1 MMMALGGCVL
11 ALLMLALGGDSVL
24 KGASGLSRRFGWSP
38 FVTGLLLVAFG
49 TSIPELAVNARAFFT
64 GSQSLALGNAIGSNI
79 VNFGLTL
86 GLAAIVAPLLVRW
99 RALAPLLICLIVAT
113 IALIALGYDGVLS
126 RIEGLIFVIV
136 FFVIVMIAIA
146 RSRAESEDLRNE
158 LAAFIRPGQKG
169 FLTTVQ
175 NFLLVLL
182 VLVGAYGPNLAPV
195 VVGVLEFLLLFG
207 ISGVGVMLHRR
218 SKLLQTDADFEGPGT
233 SLLRFAIGALLLYF
247 GAGWLVQYAPIV
259 GAAWG
264 MTPLLTGLIVVAIAT
279 ALPEAVAAMSA
290 ARRGQ
295 GDMVVGHVIGSS
307 LFNLLIVV
315 GGMAALRDLP
325 IPASFVGFELPAAL
339 AVSLLL
345 YPMLR
350 RDLQISR
357 AEGWVLFVSFIA
369 WVIFELLLS
378 R

>member
-1 MMMALGGCVL
+1 MMMALGWCAL
-11 ALLMLALGGDSVL
+11 ALLLLALGGDSVL

-38 FVTGLLLVAFG
+38 FATGLLLVAFG

-86 GLAAIVAPLLVRW
+86 GLAAMVAPLLVRW
-99 RALAPLLICLIVAT
+99 RALAPLLVCLIGAT
-113 IALIALGYDGVLS
+113 LALIALGYDGVLT
-126 RIEGLIFVIV
+126 RIEGLIFVLAFLV
-136 FFVIVMIAIA
+136 VMAVAVI
-146 RSRAESEDLRNE
+146 RSRRETPE
-158 LAAFIRPGQKG
+158 LKDEIAG
-169 FLTTVQ
+169 FLKTGDGLGL
-175 NFLLVLL
+175 N
-182 VLVGAYGPNLAPV
+182 
-195 VVGVLEFLLLFG
+195 
-207 ISGVGVMLHRR
+207 
-218 SKLLQTDADFEGPGT
+218 
-233 SLLRFAIGALLLYF
+233 LLRFAIGAALLYF
-247 GAGWLVQYAPIV
+247 GAKWLVQHAPIV
-259 GAAWG
+259 GTVLG

-279 ALPEAVAAMSA
+279 ALPEAAAAMSA
-290 ARRGQ
+290 ARRGH

-339 AVSLLL
+339 AAALLL

-357 AEGWVLFVSFIA
+357 LEGGVLFVSFLA
-369 WVIFELLLS
+369 WVFFEIALS

>member
-1 MMMALGGCVL
+1 L
-11 ALLMLALGGDSVL
+11 ALLFLALGGDSIL

-38 FVTGLLLVAFG
+38 FSTGLLLVAFG
-49 TSIPELAVNARAFFT
+49 TSIPELAVNARAFVV
-64 GSQSLALGNAIGSNI
+64 GSQNLALGNAVGSNI

-86 GLAAIVAPLLVRW
+86 GLAAIAAPLLVRW
-99 RALAPLLICLIVAT
+99 RALAPLLICLLLAT
-113 IALIALGYDGVLS
+113 IALIALGLDGVLT
-126 RIEGLIFVIV
+126 RVEGLLFV
-136 FFVIVMIAIA
+136 
-146 RSRAESEDLRNE
+146 
-158 LAAFIRPGQKG
+158 AAFAI
-169 FLTTVQ
+169 
-175 NFLLVLL
+175 
-182 VLVGAYGPNLAPV
+182 V
-195 VVGVLEFLLLFG
+195 VVAALIL
-207 ISGVGVMLHRR
+207 SRR
-218 SKLLQTDADFEGPGT
+218 EAPALQETIAGYLKTGDGLG
-233 SLLRFAIGALLLYF
+233 LNLIRFAIGGVLLYF
-247 GAGWLVQYAPIV
+247 GAMWLVQHVPIV
-259 GAAWG
+259 GTAWG
-264 MTPLLTGLIVVAIAT
+264 LSPLLTGLIVVSIAT
-279 ALPEAVAAMSA
+279 GLPEAVAAVMA

-357 AEGWVLFVSFIA
+357 PEGWVLFVSFIA
-369 WVIFELLLS
+369 WVVFELMLS

>member
-1 MMMALGGCVL
+1 MTMALGWCVL
-11 ALLMLALGGDSVL
+11 ALVLLALGGDSVL

-38 FVTGLLLVAFG
+38 FATGLLLVAFG
-49 TSIPELAVNARAFFT
+49 TSVPELAVNARAFFT

-86 GLAAIVAPLLVRW
+86 GLAAMVAPLLVRW
-99 RALAPLLICLIVAT
+99 RALAPLLVCLIGAT
-113 IALIALGYDGVLS
+113 LALIALGYDGVLT
-126 RIEGLIFVIV
+126 RIEGLIFVV
-136 FFVIVMIAIA
+136 AFLVVMAVAVI
-146 RSRAESEDLRNE
+146 RSRRETPE
-158 LAAFIRPGQKG
+158 LKDEIAG
-169 FLTTVQ
+169 FLKTGDGLGL
-175 NFLLVLL
+175 N
-182 VLVGAYGPNLAPV
+182 
-195 VVGVLEFLLLFG
+195 
-207 ISGVGVMLHRR
+207 
-218 SKLLQTDADFEGPGT
+218 
-233 SLLRFAIGALLLYF
+233 LLRFAIGAVLLYF
-247 GAGWLVQYAPIV
+247 GAKWLVQHAPIV
-259 GAAWG
+259 GTVLG

-279 ALPEAVAAMSA
+279 ALPEAAAAMSA
-290 ARRGQ
+290 ARRGH

-357 AEGWVLFVSFIA
+357 LEGGVLFVSFLA
-369 WVIFELLLS
+369 WVVFEIVLS

>member
-1 MMMALGGCVL
+1 MIMALGWCVL
-11 ALLMLALGGDSVL
+11 ALIFLALGGDSVL
-24 KGASGLSRRFGWSP
+24 KGASGLSRRFHWSP

-49 TSIPELAVNARAFFT
+49 TSIPELAVNARAFVT
-64 GSQSLALGNAIGSNI
+64 GSQSLALGNAVGSNV

-99 RALAPLLICLIVAT
+99 RALAPLLICLVVAT
-113 IALIALGYDGVLS
+113 IALIALGYDGVLT
-126 RIEGLIFVIV
+126 RIEGLIFVLAFVVVVAVAIV
-136 FFVIVMIAIA
+136 RSRRETPEVQEAIAGYLTTGDDLALNVLRFVI
-146 RSRAESEDLRNE
+146 
-158 LAAFIRPGQKG
+158 
-169 FLTTVQ
+169 
-175 NFLLVLL
+175 
-182 VLVGAYGPNLAPV
+182 GAV
-195 VVGVLEFLLLFG
+195 
-207 ISGVGVMLHRR
+207 
-218 SKLLQTDADFEGPGT
+218 
-233 SLLRFAIGALLLYF
+233 LLYF
-247 GAGWLVQYAPIV
+247 GAMWLVQHAPIV
-259 GAAWG
+259 GTAWG
-264 MTPLLTGLIVVAIAT
+264 MSPLLTGLIIVAIAT
-279 ALPEAVAAMSA
+279 ALPEAVAAMAA

-357 AEGWVLFVSFIA
+357 AEGWVLLLAFIA
-369 WVIFELLLS
+369 WVVFELLLS

>member
-1 MMMALGGCVL
+1 MIMALGWCVL
-11 ALLMLALGGDSVL
+11 ALVFLALGGDSVL
-24 KGASGLSRRFGWSP
+24 KGASGLSRRFHWSP

-64 GSQSLALGNAIGSNI
+64 GSQSLALGNAVGSNV

-113 IALIALGYDGVLS
+113 IALIALGYDGVLT
-126 RIEGLIFVIV
+126 RIEGAIFVLAFVVVVAVAIV
-136 FFVIVMIAIA
+136 RSRRETPEVQEAIAGYLTTGDDLALNVLRFVI
-146 RSRAESEDLRNE
+146 
-158 LAAFIRPGQKG
+158 
-169 FLTTVQ
+169 
-175 NFLLVLL
+175 
-182 VLVGAYGPNLAPV
+182 GAV
-195 VVGVLEFLLLFG
+195 
-207 ISGVGVMLHRR
+207 
-218 SKLLQTDADFEGPGT
+218 
-233 SLLRFAIGALLLYF
+233 LLYF
-247 GAGWLVQYAPIV
+247 GALWLVQHAPIV
-259 GAAWG
+259 GTAWG
-264 MTPLLTGLIVVAIAT
+264 MSPLLTGLIIVAIAT
-279 ALPEAVAAMSA
+279 ALPEAVAAMAA

-339 AVSLLL
+339 AASLLL

-357 AEGWVLFVSFIA
+357 AEGWVLLLAFVA
-369 WVIFELLLS
+369 WVVFELLLS